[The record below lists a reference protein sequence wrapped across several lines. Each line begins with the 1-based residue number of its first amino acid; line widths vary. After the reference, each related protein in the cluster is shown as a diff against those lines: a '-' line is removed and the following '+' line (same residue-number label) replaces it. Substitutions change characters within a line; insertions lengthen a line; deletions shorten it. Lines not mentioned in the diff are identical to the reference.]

1 LVGFFLFLDITFGI
15 LLLFYHLN
23 EEIRPLARW
32 KNRYNNTTSIAGGFY
47 HMFVVNGIL
56 KQKQSNLKIP
66 KKEKE
71 KKNH

>member
-1 LVGFFLFLDITFGI
+1 
-15 LLLFYHLN
+15 LN